1 MVARRNFNG
10 SELVIASHNK
20 GKLFEFSELL
30 KPFGVTTYSA
40 GDKGVE
46 EPEETGLT
54 FAENALLKAHVSALH
69 TGLPALADD
78 TGLVVPALDGA
89 PGIYSARW
97 AGPDR
102 DFQYAM
108 QKVHNQIGD
117 QDRSAHFVC
126 CLALVW
132 PDGHEEVFEGR
143 SHGHLVW
150 PKRGTGGH
158 GYDPMFQP
166 NGDTRTYGEMTLEE
180 KNVTSHRSKACEMLL
195 QGCFSA

>member
-1 MVARRNFNG
+1 MDHRQFDGA
-10 SELVIASHNK
+10 ELVIASHNK
-20 GKLFEFSELL
+20 GKLFEFSKLL

-46 EPEETGLT
+46 EPEETGTT
-54 FAENALLKAHVSALH
+54 FEANALLKARVSAQH

-78 TGLVVPALDGA
+78 TGLVVPVLDGA

-97 AGPDR
+97 AGPAR
-102 DFQYAM
+102 DFNAAM
-108 QKVHNQIGD
+108 AKVHEQIGD

-132 PDGHEEVFEGR
+132 PDGHEEVFVGK
-143 SHGHLVW
+143 SYGALVW

-166 NGDTRTYGEMTLEE
+166 DGEIRTYGEMTLDE
-180 KNVTSHRSKACEMLL
+180 KNITSHRAKACALLL
-195 QGCFSA
+195 QGCFAQ